1 MPKRKRWVV
10 TSLLL
15 LPLVIRAFPLTSQEK
30 IEDWHYFLDLVQRN
44 YPYFGV
50 QKRVSG
56 TEWSERVKAIEK
68 ILLKSNDDLSF
79 YKAIALA
86 ATSLQ
91 NGHTH
96 IISPSS
102 FPSYAE
108 FYLKEKIWQE
118 AFTADVYKA
127 YEHWQEVV
135 VKKTTYLSFEISYV
149 AGSYYVTKTNN
160 TQVPLLSE
168 VLAVNGKEVNRYVKE
183 DVKTVQKL
191 FDPIHKKPYIK
202 RFVFTGERVELTLKT
217 GGTTT
222 KEVVD
227 LYTQTQPKPNARVQ
241 TSMEVLQENQIANVK
256 IPSFSSSLMAE
267 DNKKLRAFYTEIKDY
282 PYLIIDIRGNGGGSD
297 YYWQKNILE
306 PLLKQKIKVNSY
318 IIHRE
323 DSFVKRFFQARLGLG
338 NYFLRRSKLDLEK
351 LPALPPEVLTDEFAD
366 PVQFS
371 YIVSPRQPVGFKGQV
386 FLLIDEGVYS
396 AAETFAMVAKA
407 SGFAYLV
414 GTNTGGDGPGF
425 DPIFFTLPNS
435 KLVIRMSASMGL
447 NPNGAANEEYQ
458 TRPDLYVENTPE
470 YYVYR
475 NKDRVFSPNDK
486 QLQAVIELVKNN
498 YSGGE
503 KPTVPGSYSADIL
516 EHLFSGVPRS
526 ADASLMKYQGQ
537 AISEVVI
544 YGAYATDKEK
554 LKKIIDLTPGQKV
567 ELAKLRMIEDKLRA
581 TGSFSQVAVN
591 CENTPLGVRVKI
603 LIKEGFL
610 FFIDPYD
617 AGFTLIEDLTNKT
630 LTAKLFNLRG
640 KLINVSFL
648 TSLPKLD
655 RCELSVSFP
664 AILGQTFQEQLILGG
679 YFPTSNCLIGDA
691 SKRYHLQRQFVAS
704 STSRAITPGG
714 RLFLNAV
721 CFNDTFTS
729 LPADNFYQGKIY
741 ELSLGQ
747 NQILRDFNTSKA
759 VITYSSHATL
769 AVTDKLNLGY
779 KLIGA
784 VNSVL
789 PVNKYFKL
797 SSSLAAGL
805 AYNVSSQ
812 RLFTVSN
819 QTLPSYA
826 NYCLKSYFSARVE
839 SSCYFGN
846 FAIAGGAQGLA
857 CQADFLTPQSSYFC
871 GIYGILKYRLPIGV
885 PIEFLTAFEPQSGQ
899 SRFSFGFTNSF

>member
-1 MPKRKRWVV
+1 MPKRKRWAVI
-10 TSLLL
+10 SLLL
-15 LPLVIRAFPLTSQEK
+15 LPLLIRAFPLSNQEK
-30 IEDWHYFLDLVQRN
+30 MEDWHYFLDLVQRN

-50 QKRVSG
+50 QKRVSD
-56 TEWSERVKAIEK
+56 TEWSERVKEIET

-102 FPSYAE
+102 FTSYAE

-135 VKKTTYLSFEISYV
+135 GEKTTYLNFEISYV
-149 AGSYYVTKTNN
+149 AGSYYVTRTNN

-191 FDPIHKKPYIK
+191 FDPINKKPYIK
-202 RFVFTGERVELTLKT
+202 RFVFTEGRVELTLKT
-217 GGTTT
+217 AKTTRN
-222 KEVVD
+222 EVVEI
-227 LYTQTQPKPNARVQ
+227 YTPLKPEQFARAQ
-241 TSMEVLQENQIANVK
+241 TSMAVIEEKQIAYVK
-256 IPSFSSSLMAE
+256 IPSFSSSLITE
-267 DNKKLRAFYTEIKDY
+267 DNKKLKAFYTEIKDY

-306 PLLKQKIKVNSY
+306 PLLEQKITVNSY

-323 DSFVKRFFQARLGLG
+323 DPFVKKFFQARLGLG
-338 NYFLRRSKLDLEK
+338 NYFLRRSKLELEK
-351 LPALPPEVLTDEFAD
+351 LLALPPEVLTDEFAD

-435 KLVIRMSASMGL
+435 KLVVRMSASMGL
-447 NPNGAANEEYQ
+447 NPDGTANEEYQ

-475 NKDRVFSPNDK
+475 NKDQVLSPDDR
-486 QLQAVIELVKNN
+486 QLQAVIELVEDNFP
-498 YSGGE
+498 SGE
-503 KPTVPGSYSADIL
+503 KPTVQPSYSVDIL
-516 EHLFSGVPRS
+516 GHLFSGIPLS
-526 ADASLMKYQGQ
+526 GDAALMKYQGQ
-537 AISEVVI
+537 KISEVVI
-544 YGAYATDKEK
+544 YGAYASDKEK

-567 ELAKLRMIEDKLRA
+567 DLAKLRMIEDKLRA
-581 TGSFSQVAVN
+581 TGSFAQVAIN

-617 AGFTLIEDLTNKT
+617 AGFTLIEDLTHKT
-630 LTAKLFNLRG
+630 LTVKLFNLGG
-640 KLINVSFL
+640 KLINVSLL
-648 TSLPKLD
+648 TSLPKLN
-655 RCELSVSFP
+655 RYELSVNFP
-664 AILGQTFQEQLILGG
+664 IIFGQTFQEQLILGG
-679 YFPTSNCLIGDA
+679 YFQTNNCLTGDA
-691 SKRYHLQRQFVAS
+691 LKRYHLQRQFIAS
-704 STSRAITPGG
+704 STSLAITPGG
-714 RLFLNAV
+714 RLFLNTA

-729 LPADNFYQGKIY
+729 PPADNFYQGKIY
-741 ELSLGQ
+741 EFSLGQ
-747 NQILRDFNTSKA
+747 NQILRDFNTFRT
-759 VITYSSHATL
+759 VITYSSNATL
-769 AVTDKLNLGY
+769 VVTDKLNLGY
-779 KLIGA
+779 KLNGA

-812 RLFTVSN
+812 RLFTVSS

-826 NYCLKSYFSARVE
+826 SYRLKNYFSARVE

-846 FAIAGGAQGLA
+846 FALAGGAQGLA
-857 CQADFLTPQSSYFC
+857 CQADFLTPQSSYFS
-871 GIYGILKYRLPIGV
+871 GIYGILRYRLPIGV
-885 PIEFLTAFEPQSGQ
+885 PLEFLAAFEPQNGQ